1 MSPSAERHMLRAIDL
16 GERLFVLML
25 FASLVVRLSHSLI
38 FRPYNIL
45 VLISEGLVAF
55 LIVIRRNT
63 DAITMRP
70 QDWIIAF
77 AGTAMPMLLR
87 AGGKPPLPAVIG
99 TVLMCCGLAFAIWA
113 KATLRQS
120 FGIAAANRG
129 PVSSGPYRFIRHPIY
144 AGYILVY
151 VGYSLNNPLAW
162 NLVVYAITI
171 GLQVMRILAEERV
184 LGADQGYSRYQS
196 IVRYRLLPGVF

>member
-1 MSPSAERHMLRAIDL
+1 
-16 GERLFVLML
+16 
-25 FASLVVRLSHSLI
+25 
-38 FRPYNIL
+38 
-45 VLISEGLVAF
+45 
-55 LIVIRRNT
+55 
-63 DAITMRP
+63 
-70 QDWIIAF
+70 
-77 AGTAMPMLLR
+77 MPMLLR